1 MSAGIKTIEILSR
14 KNFHKNLEKKLSILM
29 LGLKKSADKYNI
41 PFQINYVGGM
51 FGFFFTE
58 KNNIENFEDVNNCN
72 EKIFQIFFNLM
83 LGKGIY
89 FAPSSF
95 EAGFIS
101 SSHTMKDINLT
112 IKAAEESFKILSNY
126 LNSK

>member
-1 MSAGIKTIEILSR
+1 
-14 KNFHKNLEKKLSILM
+14 
-29 LGLKKSADKYNI
+29 
-41 PFQINYVGGM
+41 
-51 FGFFFTE
+51 
-58 KNNIENFEDVNNCN
+58 
-72 EKIFQIFFNLM
+72 M

-112 IKAAEESFKILSNY
+112 IKAAEESFKILSTY